1 MIGKIV
7 AISIS
12 EKRGMKKKNVKSAV
26 LIEDNGI
33 QGDAHAG
40 QGDRQI
46 SLLALES
53 INKMRDDS
61 ISLNPGDFGENITTI
76 GLNLMKLSIG
86 SILKIGEKVVIKITQ
101 KGKLCHNR
109 CSIYNSVGDCVMPR
123 EGVFGVVIQGGHIVP
138 NDIIKVEN

>member
-1 MIGKIV
+1 MIGKIAAV
-7 AISIS
+7 SIS

-26 LIEDNGI
+26 LIENSGI

-40 QGDRQI
+40 YKNRQI

-53 INKMRDDS
+53 INKMQDDS
-61 ISLNPGDFGENITTI
+61 INLNPGDFGENITTI
-76 GLNLMKLSIG
+76 GLNLMKLPIG
-86 SILKIGEKVVIKITQ
+86 SILKIGEKAIIKITQ

-123 EGVFGVVIQGGHIVP
+123 EGVFGVVIQGGHIAP
-138 NDIIKVEN
+138 DDIIKVGN